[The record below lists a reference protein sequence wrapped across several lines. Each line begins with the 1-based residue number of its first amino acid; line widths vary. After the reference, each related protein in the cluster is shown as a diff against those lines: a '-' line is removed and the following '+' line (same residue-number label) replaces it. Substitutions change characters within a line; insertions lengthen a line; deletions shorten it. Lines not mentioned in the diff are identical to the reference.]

1 MNSKAGAGTVLTLLM
16 VLSVLAVAPAAAATI
31 TSASGGQVQPGNTVT
46 VSVSASDVGSIDI
59 GNIPS
64 SWSVASSTEST
75 GNAFFGPSGQGDNI
89 NSNGNV
95 AWAWGSD
102 QSSVSASVT
111 LNVPSGASTGTVTL
125 DVNAGAGGSASD
137 STTVDVDVTSGGGGT
152 PTPPP
157 TTGTSVRGAGGTGN
171 PADSTGTVGPGAVV
185 FQGEEDIDY
194 VNGITAPLT
203 GIPNQG
209 ADGEQLDSPPISQ
222 TQQTGVYEDQ
232 DGDRLTVQTPRIQ
245 KFEIVNV
252 NGEELGGSAQ
262 IQEDQTVLVVAEWNF
277 EQAEDVELTIEDD
290 NGLEVQQGSF
300 GPGTVAALSNGQAN
314 YLSAEG
320 GVPTGALNAAQQG
333 VGATNT
339 GPNQVAAW
347 HVDLEEL
354 EAGSFTFEV
363 AGIEDLDFG
372 EAVETATI
380 EVTSSDDP
388 ELELES
394 DEATQGDRVEFSI
407 ENSEAGAEHWVGIEL
422 QDARDGI
429 TDAEAADIFR
439 FVGDT
444 QQTGTADLGTGAV
457 LDTAGDT
464 DDAYALAQLEVDDDS
479 GVARGQVDT
488 AFLDDT
494 SVDITLWDDASTL
507 GAAPPNGLTDA
518 TNEVD
523 EVTLDVLEADI
534 ELLNPGATYVPGQEV
549 DVNGT
554 ASSGMDAVDV
564 YVRDQGDWYLLTADI
579 DVESDGTFEEEDQLL
594 SDFGGSNQAVTQ
606 QAASILSIPGIYRI
620 GVVDRTDSQ
629 SRNSLNSS
637 AFNSGT
643 SVQRSI
649 RVALPTLTATFE
661 TYNGEIFVDDGI
673 DYEGKSIGPNEVVML
688 FTSEKGDVIAEDE
701 DVDDDDEFDREQ
713 FDLSGLSEGRVL
725 ATALSTGRDGEFGD
739 GVLEGGSALCNV
751 PGFPGYPDPAAAP
764 PCATNSAPP
773 ATVNNFITG
782 ANARSGQGKTLS
794 QLVEIFRD
802 QTIEDEG
809 SDDLLVSKTFRLTDD
824 STTGISDVVPAAQPN
839 ASGVNPIE
847 VGETTLVRGLTNR
860 NPEVSTIVVEAIN
873 GTDANKVPVNT
884 TEEWGTSGEWNMTL
898 DIPTDVTPGTYTL
911 QAEDGDTT
919 DSVVVDI
926 VAQGERGNI
935 STGTTQQLQNQIQEL
950 QGQVQQLRSRNQQLN
965 QTVSDLRSEN
975 QDLQDQMDQM
985 EQNDTGGDTNDTAG
999 DEGQPGFTPV
1009 VALIALVS
1017 AALIALRR
1025 R

>member
-1 MNSKAGAGTVLTLLM
+1 MNQKR
-16 VLSVLAVAPAAAATI
+16 VLASLLLATVALTVVGAAAAT
-31 TSASGGQVQPGNTVT
+31 A
-46 VSVSASDVGSIDI
+46 
-59 GNIPS
+59 
-64 SWSVASSTEST
+64 ASSTRGTGGPVPGVGLPVNST
-75 GNAFFGPSGQGDNI
+75 GN
-89 NSNGNV
+89 
-95 AWAWGSD
+95 
-102 QSSVSASVT
+102 
-111 LNVPSGASTGTVTL
+111 
-125 DVNAGAGGSASD
+125 
-137 STTVDVDVTSGGGGT
+137 
-152 PTPPP
+152 
-157 TTGTSVRGAGGTGN
+157 
-171 PADSTGTVGPGAVV
+171 VGPGAVV

-194 VNGITAPLT
+194 IGGLTAPLT
-203 GIPNQG
+203 GIANQG
-209 ADGEQLDSPPISQ
+209 ADGEQLDAPPIPQ
-222 TQQTGVYEDQ
+222 TQQTGVYEDATTDQ
-232 DGDRLTVQTPRIQ
+232 LTVQTPRIQ
-245 KFEIVNV
+245 KFEIVNT

-262 IQEDQTVLVVAEWNF
+262 IQEDQTVLVVAEWNYR
-277 EQAEDVELTIEDD
+277 QAEDVELTIEDD

-300 GPGTVAALSNGQAN
+300 GPGTFAALSSGQQN
-314 YLSAEG
+314 YLSNEG
-320 GVPTGALNAAQQG
+320 NSSGGDLDQEQQG
-333 VGATNT
+333 IGNTNL
-339 GPNQVAAW
+339 GSSQVAAW
-347 HVDLEEL
+347 HVDLQEL

-372 EAVETATI
+372 EAVETAAI
-380 EVTSSDDP
+380 EVTSADDA
-388 ELELES
+388 ELDLES

-407 ENSEAGAEHWVGIEL
+407 EKSEAGSVHWVGIEL

-429 TDAEAADIFR
+429 TDSEAADIFR
-439 FVGDT
+439 NVGDT
-444 QQTGTADLGTGAV
+444 QMVGTANISGPPPAGNFDNLNTSGDLD
-457 LDTAGDT
+457 DTW
-464 DDAYALAQLEVDDDS
+464 ALAALEVDDDS
-479 GVARGQVDT
+479 GVARGQIDT

-494 SVDITLWDDASTL
+494 SVDVTLWQENLSLAAGDLAQAS
-507 GAAPPNGLTDA
+507 
-518 TNEVD
+518 NEVD
-523 EVTLDVLEADI
+523 EVTLDVQEADI

-554 ASSGMDAVDV
+554 ASAGMDAVDV
-564 YVRDQGDWYLLTADI
+564 YVRDQGDWALLTQNI

-594 SDFGGSNQAVTQ
+594 SEFGGSNQAVTQ

-637 AFNSGT
+637 AFNGGT

-673 DYEGKSIGPNEVVML
+673 DYDGKSIGPNEVVML
-688 FTSEKGDVIAEDE
+688 FTSEKGDVIADDE

-739 GVLEGGSALCNV
+739 GVLEGGLALCSV

-764 PCATNSAPP
+764 PCATNNAPP
-773 ATVNNFITG
+773 ATVNNFITA

-824 STTGISDVVPAAQPN
+824 STTSIADVVPAAQPN

-884 TEEWGTSGEWNMTL
+884 TEEWGTSGEWNISL
-898 DIPTDVTPGTYTL
+898 DVPTDVTPGTYTL

-919 DSVVVDI
+919 DSVTVDI

-975 QDLQDQMDQM
+975 QDLQDQLDQ
-985 EQNDTGGDTNDTAG
+985 QPNDTGTDQNDTAG
-999 DEGQPGFTPV
+999 EEGQPGFTPV